1 MDIEQNPLV
10 QDVLTFLST
19 YGLDVVGGIAILVIG
34 YVLARL
40 ARRLTYGWLGRA
52 KRLDETVRRLIAG
65 LVKYAILAV
74 TLIAV
79 LSNFGIEV
87 TSLIAV
93 FGAAGLAIGLALQGV
108 LSNVAAGVMILM
120 FRPFKLGDFIEA
132 TGHSGTVKSIN
143 LTTVELATPD
153 NVQILLPNG
162 AVWGAAI
169 KNYSFHPTRRVD
181 LAIGIGYDDDID
193 KARSAIQSII
203 DGDTRALRDPE
214 PMIVVTTL
222 GDSAVE
228 ITARVWCNASDYWP
242 LRFDLTKTL
251 KERLDREGITIP
263 YPQRTV
269 HMVADTARPDAA

>member
-10 QDVLTFLST
+10 QDMLTFLST
-19 YGLDVVGGIAILVIG
+19 YGLDVVGGIAILVAG
-34 YVLARL
+34 FVLAGL
-40 ARRLTYGWLGRA
+40 GRRLTYRMLGKA
-52 KRLDETVRRLIAG
+52 KRLDESVRRLIAG
-65 LVKYAILAV
+65 LVKYTVLAV
-74 TLIAV
+74 TIIAV

-108 LSNVAAGVMILM
+108 LSNVAAGVMILI
-120 FRPFKLGDFIEA
+120 FRPFKLEDFIE
-132 TGHSGTVKSIN
+132 TSGQSGTVKSIS

-153 NVQILLPNG
+153 NVQILLPNS

-181 LAIGIGYDDDID
+181 LPIGIGYDDDID
-193 KARSAIQSII
+193 RARSAIQSIL
-203 DGDTRALRDPE
+203 DGEARILRDPE

-228 ITARVWCNASDYWP
+228 ITTRVWCNAADYWP
-242 LRFDLTKTL
+242 LRFDLTKSV
-251 KERLDREGITIP
+251 KERLDAEGITIP
-263 YPQRTV
+263 YPQRTI
-269 HMVADTARPDAA
+269 HMAADAVRPDAA